1 MFARLEY
8 CLYLCIAIQRNSTGK
23 VDLLIHTP
31 KGAGLKDS
39 KRSTLKS
46 LGIGLGRLAIVNNAR
61 Y

>member
-1 MFARLEY
+1 MFQIKALPLQRLKE
-8 CLYLCIAIQRNSTGK
+8 IRHGK
-23 VDLLIHTP
+23 IDLMIHTP